1 MLDFQEK
8 ETDGAEGSFA
18 QDFKT
23 LGDVLIQEMV
33 RNDLAKTYPN
43 LADHIQVGW
52 KFDMS
57 CLRMILYVVCD
68 NLVFEDLTRSDTCG
82 RSVSACCGHYC

>member
-33 RNDLAKTYPN
+33 RNDLAKTYPD
-43 LADHIQVGW
+43 LADHIQVGL
-52 KFDMS
+52 KFDM
-57 CLRMILYVVCD
+57 LLTYV
-68 NLVFEDLTRSDTCG
+68 
-82 RSVSACCGHYC
+82 